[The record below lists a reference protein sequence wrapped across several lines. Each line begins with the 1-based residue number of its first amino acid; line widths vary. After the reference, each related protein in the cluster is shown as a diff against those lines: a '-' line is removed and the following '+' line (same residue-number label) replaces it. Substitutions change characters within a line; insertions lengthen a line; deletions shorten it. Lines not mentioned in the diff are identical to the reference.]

1 MPTLGYASYLLDI
14 IGTVAFAVAGAMVA
28 VSRRMD
34 LFGVLSMGAVTAMGG
49 GVIRDVLLGQFPPR
63 AFYNYTYIYLSLA
76 VALVVFLAVQIL
88 RDAYRRSHLT
98 VEAINNIFDAI
109 GLASFSVT
117 GVQIAIQAGHG
128 ENWIFCVFLGMMTG
142 VGGGILRDILCC
154 TVPLVFTKHI
164 YAVASIAGSLLY
176 YLLVRFS
183 VHEIPAV
190 LIAMF
195 VVIAIRILATVYRW
209 NLPRI
214 RFSVEE

>member
-76 VALVVFLAVQIL
+76 AALVVFLAVQII

-128 ENWIFCVFLGMMTG
+128 ENWSFCVFLGMMTG

-183 VHEIPAV
+183 VHEIPSV